1 MGRYALFGGLVID
14 EADRPVP
21 VVNVGDEAFYVVD
34 DDGFQRHVESERVDR
49 QVLAHLRRNIEG
61 HEEIISRGTMQMI
74 GQDDIFTKA
83 AIEAS
88 LRNLEA
94 QFDELIARGL
104 PEDARAWLGM
114 MGFRVVVDM
123 HGDVVRVEEPPG
135 APDPGE

>member
-1 MGRYALFGGLVID
+1 MGRHALFGGLVID
-14 EADRPVP
+14 QDDRPVP

-34 DDGFQRHVESERVDR
+34 DDGFRRHIESERVDR
-49 QVLAHLRRNIEG
+49 QVLDHLRRQIEG

-88 LRNLEA
+88 LQNLDA
-94 QFDELIARGL
+94 QFDQLIAGGL

-114 MGFRVVVDM
+114 MGFRVIVDV

>member
-49 QVLAHLRRNIEG
+49 QVLDHLRRNIEG

>member
-1 MGRYALFGGLVID
+1 MGRHALFGGLVID
-14 EADRPVP
+14 QDDRPVP

-34 DDGFQRHVESERVDR
+34 DDGFRRHIESERVDR
-49 QVLAHLRRNIEG
+49 QVLDHLRRQIEG

-88 LRNLEA
+88 LQNLDA
-94 QFDELIARGL
+94 QFDQLIASGL

-114 MGFRVVVDM
+114 MGFRVVVDV

-135 APDPGE
+135 APDPDE

>member
-1 MGRYALFGGLVID
+1 MGRHALFGGLVID
-14 EADRPVP
+14 QDDRPVP

-34 DDGFQRHVESERVDR
+34 DDGFRRHIESERVDR
-49 QVLAHLRRNIEG
+49 RVLDHLRRQIEG

-88 LRNLEA
+88 LQNLDA
-94 QFDELIARGL
+94 QFDQLIAGGL

-114 MGFRVVVDM
+114 MGFRVIVDV

-135 APDPGE
+135 APDP